1 VTPRRGFPWVGALLV
16 FAMPGALTAQ
26 DSDLDQVERL
36 IAEGRFESARLGL
49 QDWIDTTEP
58 EANWAERQRGIWL
71 RALLTIDPGMAEQ
84 DFRRLVVEYPAGPFS
99 DRALFRLAQGAHARS
114 DASRALS
121 YLGTLIRDYPSSPYA
136 TDARALISQIEE
148 ARPDP

>member
-1 VTPRRGFPWVGALLV
+1 MTPRGRVPWARALLV
-16 FAMPGALTAQ
+16 FAIPGALAGQ

-36 IAEGRFESARLGL
+36 IAEGRFASARLGL

-58 EANWAERQRGIWL
+58 EASWTERQRGIWL

-99 DRALFRLAQGAHARS
+99 DRALLRLAQGAHARAE
-114 DASRALS
+114 ASRALS
-121 YLGTLIRDYPSSPYA
+121 YLQALIRDYPSSPYA